1 MDYNEKLY
9 YKMALIR
16 KTETSI
22 EDLFSKGKL
31 KGTTHGSKGQ
41 EAIPV
46 AIAEFIDPEKD
57 YICGG
62 HRSHGHLLSLSGDV
76 KALIAELMTKESGYV
91 HGKGGSQHIRYKN
104 FFCNGITGG
113 MVPVAVGLA
122 FAQKHRKKNN
132 ISVVFLGDGAM
143 NEGYVMEAFN
153 LAAVYQLP
161 ILFVLENNSYAM
173 STPICD
179 TIRCSFEDRVNG
191 FGIEY
196 NYMEATNIHEIIK
209 LSKQVI
215 QKVRDQSFPQFIEF
229 KTHRFSGHSKSD
241 KRDYIS
247 KEIDEYWRENDP
259 LKKIAKEIG
268 EEKKTVIDNKI
279 NEEIEMAIKKASQDK
294 HPKTMEELRNEL

>member
-46 AIAEFIDPEKD
+46 AIAEFVDPEKD

-76 KALIAELMTKESGYV
+76 KSLIAELMTKVSGYV
-91 HGKGGSQHIRYKN
+91 GGKGGSQHIRFKN

-122 FAQKHRKKNN
+122 FAQKLRKKNN

-173 STPICD
+173 STPICN
-179 TIRCSFEDRVNG
+179 TTKCSFKDRING

-196 NYMEATNIHEIIK
+196 SFLEATNIYEILK
-209 LSKQVI
+209 LSKTVI
-215 QKVRDQSFPQFIEF
+215 QKVREKCQPQFIEF

-241 KRDYIS
+241 KRLYIP
-247 KEIDEYWRENDP
+247 KEIDEYWHENDP
-259 LKKIAKEIG
+259 LRKIAKEIG
-268 EEKKTVIDNKI
+268 EEKKIVIDNKI
-279 NEEIEMAIKKASQDK
+279 NKEIEMAIKEASQDEY
-294 HPKTMEELRNEL
+294 PKTMEELKNEL